1 VGTGIESGRTQR
13 MLASFAW
20 VGLPAPIY
28 ASTRSR
34 TRMSTYEFT
43 FALAVFTE
51 PNRGH
56 PNTETQMNLNP
67 RLAQMMR
74 LIEADEIAQEAIEGV
89 DGLFLEVAMRDALGI
104 TEDRE
109 GFADALKVY
118 QEQFRERCVDLAAI
132 VPEYME
138 VAAPLAE

>member
-1 VGTGIESGRTQR
+1 

-20 VGLPAPIY
+20 VGTPAPIY
-28 ASTRSR
+28 ANTRSR
-34 TRMSTYEFT
+34 TRMSIYEFR
-43 FALAVFTE
+43 FARAVISE

-74 LIEADEIAQEAIEGV
+74 LIEADEIAQEALGDVE
-89 DGLFLEVAMRDALGI
+89 GLFLEVAMRDALGI
-104 TEDRE
+104 TDDRE
-109 GFADALKVY
+109 GFADALNVY
-118 QEQFRERCVDLAAI
+118 QEQFRERCVELSTL
-132 VPEYME
+132 VPEYTE